1 MMEHNPISGII
12 YEWNILL
19 LLGCFAVG
27 IYYQRKQQAIKMELT
42 QKQKGS
48 FYTGLA
54 LFAIAMGTPV
64 YSIGHY
70 LFSVHMIIQSIIYL
84 AVPPLLLYGL
94 PKRELGEV
102 LNRGG
107 VLQCSIRF
115 LTNPVIAVLLFNGIF
130 SFYHVPFIF
139 DYLMTNSFFMGL
151 STFVLFVLAIIMWW
165 PVVSPAEFKGTM
177 KPLYKIAYI
186 CVMGILLTPAC
197 ALIIFSK
204 DLLYTSYMQAPQL
217 FGIGSLDDQQAG
229 GALMKFIQEIIYGTV
244 IGFIFFAWSKD
255 QKNDELENKLGE
267 YEEEYLNNLR
277 EL

>member
-19 LLGCFAVG
+19 LLGCLAVG
-27 IYYQRKQQAIKMELT
+27 IYYQRKQQAIKKELT

-70 LFSVHMIIQSIIYL
+70 LFSVHMVIQSVIYL

-94 PKRELGEV
+94 PKRKLGEV
-102 LNRGG
+102 LNRVG
-107 VLQCSIRF
+107 VLQSSIRF
-115 LTNPVIAVLLFNGIF
+115 LTKPVIAVLLFNGIF

-151 STFVLFVLAIIMWW
+151 STFVLFVLALIMWW

-217 FGIGSLDDQQAG
+217 FGIGPLDDQQAG
-229 GALMKFIQEIIYGTV
+229 GAFMKFIQEIIYGTV

-255 QKNDELENKLGE
+255 QKNDELENKLEE
-267 YEEEYLNNLR
+267 YEEQYLNNLR

>member
-107 VLQCSIRF
+107 VLQSSIRF